1 MGRMDRFNRKGGF
14 MSIVRCEECERTRDT
29 DYKLKCECKKMLKK
43 KQSEK
48 TTHKARSKKLTEWR
62 NSWFGKN

>member
-1 MGRMDRFNRKGGF
+1 

-29 DYKLKCECKKMLKK
+29 DYKLKCGCKKMLKK